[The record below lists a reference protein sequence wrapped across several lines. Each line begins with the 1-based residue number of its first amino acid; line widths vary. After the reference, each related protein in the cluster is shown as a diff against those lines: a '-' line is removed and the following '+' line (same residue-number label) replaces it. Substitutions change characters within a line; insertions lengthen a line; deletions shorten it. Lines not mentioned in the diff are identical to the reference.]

1 MKRIQNERGMTE
13 ILYSTRVECIGAK
26 RNHGEIRGV
35 HHSQLTLP
43 FKTCIHNQPVATW
56 VARSKTRHRS
66 CCTCTYSANDR
77 LTHSQITA
85 WQICT
90 HLSIPVP
97 RSALPIGTGYSR
109 KVQASA
115 EGARSAVRRT
125 RGRSRST
132 VMLLQHFCNIV
143 ATSRVWKQYFT
154 LSMWAEFWIYCV
166 SSMAFQYIQNLV
178 DMEKVKC

>member
-1 MKRIQNERGMTE
+1 MRYGRNILRDERSA
-13 ILYSTRVECIGAK
+13 LVQQK
-26 RNHGEIRGV
+26 NHGEIRGV
-35 HHSQLTLP
+35 NHSQLTLQ
-43 FKTCIHNQPVATW
+43 FKTGIRNQPVATW

-109 KVQASA
+109 KVQASV

-132 VMLLQHFCNIV
+132 VMLPQHCPQRCRSAA
-143 ATSRVWKQYFT
+143 ATSTHCCGNFKSLEST
-154 LSMWAEFWIYCV
+154 LHLLHV
-166 SSMAFQYIQNLV
+166 N
-178 DMEKVKC
+178 